1 MARNKLDG
9 FLHVPMSCESVDLP
23 AELQAALT
31 KWLRAFRGVDKTE
44 QKDGEEFLN
53 ELKKHEKLLN
63 QWISTEE
70 IVSECFTQVHALRK
84 VVTP

>member
-1 MARNKLDG
+1 
-9 FLHVPMSCESVDLP
+9 MSCESVDLP
-23 AELQAALT
+23 NELQVALT

-63 QWISTEE
+63 QWISTED
-70 IVSECFTQVHALRK
+70 IVSECFNQVHALRK